1 MIGSH
6 LANKTLINNEN
17 NHRIKQ
23 FLSSLEFNNGIT
35 MNYSRSDQFDCL
47 LPVNNQNKWTIK
59 KWVYC
64 YLHFHHQQTGRESP
78 PDAVKCGNLTCV
90 NLGSEVIIV
99 MMMIMIIQVMMMTI
113 IMITRVMIMCTI
125 WYDNSVEDL
134 KSHSDSHC
142 YCYEVDTQ
150 SFRSSNA
157 FARVRNAT
165 QRVNCQPVVIQ
176 RFLLPLNNFLLQSLI
191 WWTHRVNCK

>member
-1 MIGSH
+1 MI
-6 LANKTLINNEN
+6 
-17 NHRIKQ
+17 
-23 FLSSLEFNNGIT
+23 F
-35 MNYSRSDQFDCL
+35 
-47 LPVNNQNKWTIK
+47 
-59 KWVYC
+59 
-64 YLHFHHQQTGRESP
+64 HFHHQQTGGESP

-125 WYDNSVEDL
+125 WYDNSLEDL
-134 KSHSDSHC
+134 KSHS
-142 YCYEVDTQ
+142 CYEVDTQ
-150 SFRSSNA
+150 SYRSSNA

-176 RFLLPLNNFLLQSLI
+176 RFLLPSNHFYLI
-191 WWTHRVNCK
+191 FQIWRCVANGNLPSNHCHTHGHLIHCHQNYDNYHNITWNINLEYWSKKIHNHNHHNIDYRSMR